1 MISKPTPFLLF
12 VGLLLLMRELPAQA
26 QPFQFDYTS
35 STPFQ
40 ETSSGDFLESNTI
53 QSIYRNPVSTNN
65 AGERN
70 GLPPT
75 TTDSFVY
82 EAGGMAELIYGD
94 EGTGAIPP
102 YFDFS
107 AEHRIEAGISG
118 TRAQGLTTSH
128 SSPLPSTFGGDEFYM
143 PESWRVLDSTTGLSI
158 QSPPGQ
164 P

>member
-1 MISKPTPFLLF
+1 MISKPIIFLLSL
-12 VGLLLLMRELPAQA
+12 GLLLLMEEPPAQA
-26 QPFQFDYTS
+26 QPYQFDYTS
-35 STPFQ
+35 SIPFQ
-40 ETSSGDFLESNTI
+40 ETSSGDFLESKTI
-53 QSIYRNPVSTNN
+53 QSIYRNPVSTYN

-75 TTDSFVY
+75 STDSFVY

-102 YFDFS
+102 FFDFE
-107 AEHRIEAGISG
+107 ADHRIEAGTSG
-118 TRAQGLTTSH
+118 RRAEGLSTGH

-143 PESWRVLDSTTGLSI
+143 PEAWRMLDSTTGLSV
-158 QSPPGQ
+158 PVTPEQ